1 MVFSSID
8 FIFGFLPVFLL
19 IYAVC
24 PFRWK
29 NLCLFAGSLFFY
41 YSGVKENPSYLFLFL
56 CSIGVNYILG
66 ILIGNRKRE
75 RKKWLIIGI
84 IYNFFWLFLFKYSGF
99 FIQNLNG
106 IVSFFGLPVQIPA
119 FEPVLPIGISFYTFQ
134 NVSYLADVYRRRVSF
149 ERSFTNYGMY
159 ISMFPQLIA
168 GPIVTYSSVRSR
180 IRKRKSSLKMIESGL
195 RQFTIGLGLK
205 VLIANQIGGLWKNV
219 EAIGFESI
227 STPLA
232 WLGLVSF
239 SLQIYFDFYGYS
251 LMAKGLGNI
260 LGFRFPRNFSHPYL
274 STSMTEFWR
283 RWHITLGSWFRE
295 YVYIPL
301 GGNREG
307 FWKTTRN
314 LLVVWLLTGFWHGAS
329 WNFILWGLVLFLLIF
344 LEKLG
349 LGKLFAR
356 RPMAGHIYMLFAI
369 PFTWMLFAI
378 TDLSQ
383 IAIYF
388 QRLFP
393 FLAQEEEFTYFT
405 GDFLKYAGSYAL
417 SLCAGLIFITPV
429 PKNLYNRWKN
439 TPVSAL
445 ILLIVFWGC
454 VYCMKMGMDDPFLY
468 FRF

>member
-8 FIFGFLPVFLL
+8 FIFRFLPVFLL

-75 RKKWLIIGI
+75 RRKWLVIGI

-205 VLIANQIGGLWKNV
+205 VLIANQVGGLWKNV

-260 LGFRFPRNFSHPYL
+260 LGFRFP
-274 STSMTEFWR
+274 
-283 RWHITLGSWFRE
+283 
-295 YVYIPL
+295 
-301 GGNREG
+301 
-307 FWKTTRN
+307 
-314 LLVVWLLTGFWHGAS
+314 
-329 WNFILWGLVLFLLIF
+329 
-344 LEKLG
+344 
-349 LGKLFAR
+349 
-356 RPMAGHIYMLFAI
+356 
-369 PFTWMLFAI
+369 
-378 TDLSQ
+378 
-383 IAIYF
+383 
-388 QRLFP
+388 
-393 FLAQEEEFTYFT
+393 
-405 GDFLKYAGSYAL
+405 
-417 SLCAGLIFITPV
+417 
-429 PKNLYNRWKN
+429 
-439 TPVSAL
+439 
-445 ILLIVFWGC
+445 
-454 VYCMKMGMDDPFLY
+454 
-468 FRF
+468 